1 MKRIFALLLIALL
14 MLSAGA
20 EALRSTPGEFEI
32 KAYKL
37 KRDNTVTLTLVDALT
52 GSLKEI
58 FANED
63 LDIDG
68 YYTPAIASSA
78 TADNTDDIAFAYRV
92 SGNGSG
98 TYSIKITVR
107 PFEEQTTET
116 KKYVISTRYFLV
128 NETFRFLDSNKA
140 TTADYKEYENGGIEA
155 GLIIENEGEEE
166 LKDSKVMTNKGDSV
180 DLIGKF
186 KVSGVSNNL
195 NDFWIARGSVGFVVD
210 SPTLKNANEG
220 IYKALIEVELVTEGE

>member
-37 KRDNTVTLTLVDALT
+37 KRDNVVTLTLVDALT

-58 FANED
+58 FSNDD

-68 YYTPAIASSA
+68 YYTPASASSA

-107 PFEEQTTET
+107 PFEEQTTEET
-116 KKYVISTRYFLV
+116 KDVISTRYFLV

-140 TTADYKEYENGGIEA
+140 TTADYIENENGGIA
-155 GLIIENEGEEE
+155 QGLIIENEGVKE
-166 LKDSKVMTNKGDSV
+166 LKDSNVMAEGDFK

-210 SPTLKNANEG
+210 STTFEDADEG
-220 IYKALIEVELVTEGE
+220 IYKALITVELVTEGE

>member
-107 PFEEQTTET
+107 PFEEQTTGGT
-116 KKYVISTRYFLV
+116 KDVISTRYFLV

-140 TTADYKEYENGGIEA
+140 TTADYRYENGGIAE
-155 GLIIENEGEEE
+155 GLIIENEGVKE

-210 SPTLKNANEG
+210 SATLKNANEG